1 MISIAKDTATLDAIG
16 TSVGYSNGRRYKT
29 RAEFLFQGIPLNGKR
44 VLEVGCGSGA
54 WALWAGING
63 ARYVMGIEPEADGS
77 RSQVLDRFQQSIRAL
92 GLEERVFA
100 ADYLLHDLPADTE
113 KFDVIVMYNVIN
125 HLDEDAV
132 VKMHRDRT
140 AFDRYVSA
148 VCDLKERVAPGGWV
162 IVADC
167 TRDNFWP
174 WIGMKSPLAPNIEW
188 DKHQHPEVWK
198 RVFESAGFQTQD
210 LRWSP
215 LQPFMR
221 TTGNRLVQYFTA
233 SHFVLRFRT
242 R

>member
-1 MISIAKDTATLDAIG
+1 MVSIIEDRTKLDAIG
-16 TSVGYSNGRRYKT
+16 TSVGYSSGHRYKA
-29 RAEFLFQGIPLNGKR
+29 RAEFLFRGIEFDGKR

-63 ARYVMGIEPEADGS
+63 ARYVIGIEPEADGS
-77 RSQVLDRFQQSIRAL
+77 SSHVLDRFQQSIRTL

-100 ADYLLHDLPADTE
+100 ADYLLHELPWDTE

-125 HLDEDAV
+125 HLDEDSV
-132 VKMHRDRT
+132 VKMHKDT
-140 AFDRYVSA
+140 NAFDRYVSA
-148 VCDLKERVAPGGWV
+148 VRDLKERVAPGGWV

-174 WIGMKSPLAPNIEW
+174 RIGMKSPLAPNIDW
-188 DKHQHPEVWK
+188 DKHQHPEEWIK
-198 RVFESAGFQTQD
+198 VFESAGFQTED

-233 SHFVLRFRT
+233 SHFVLRFRVA
-242 R
+242 